1 MLLNHLQR
9 LVTRSHGVD
18 IGWQLRQ
25 QLQEVQALR
34 RSDSSLACPDPQY
47 IEFERITPVKTE
59 GRVTRNS
66 KTSVKKCFIFDKV
79 EDKDW
84 MMDDT
89 AQGSDPHYL
98 S

>member
-1 MLLNHLQR
+1 MREWGESEDDR
-9 LVTRSHGVD
+9 LVYPR
-18 IGWQLRQ
+18 
-25 QLQEVQALR
+25 
-34 RSDSSLACPDPQY
+34 CQY
-47 IEFERITPVKTE
+47 TPFEWVTPVKLIE
-59 GRVTRNS
+59 SRASKKNS
-66 KTSVKKCFIFDKV
+66 NKLGLKKCFIFDKV